1 MRSNIKQPL
10 MENSNNQNFRS
21 PLPDIVELQIV
32 NKDVPC
38 GEDFAHFTRV
48 SFVIKS
54 WKSSLLF
61 LFKVYGAT
69 GDSSMGKRCQY
80 VQYRKNVCRMDQA

>member
-1 MRSNIKQPL
+1 
-10 MENSNNQNFRS
+10 MENYNKKYRS

-38 GEDFAHFTRV
+38 GEDFDHFTRV
-48 SFVIKS
+48 SFVITS
-54 WKSSLLF
+54 WKSSL

-69 GDSSMGKRCQY
+69 GDSSMGKQCQY
-80 VQYRKNVCRMDQA
+80 VQPEKYVHSIRRRRSPDTF